1 MKRLITAQFGL
12 MAALMM
18 AAGPVRAF
26 AAEETDK
33 AETTEKA
40 DKKEREEREE
50 AEE

>member
-40 DKKEREEREE
+40 DKKARRAKRKEE
-50 AEE
+50 

>member
-1 MKRLITAQFGL
+1 MTRLITAQFGL

-40 DKKEREEREE
+40 DKSQP
-50 AEE
+50 